1 MSKNRHEKE
10 YANNYTGLYSGFFG
24 HCFVHSVQLLVTQQ
38 NNIISILLLH
48 KVDMDCPICRLMKND
63 YSQIFKKNIF

>member
-38 NNIISILLLH
+38 NNIISIRAH
-48 KVDMDCPICRLMKND
+48 REIN
-63 YSQIFKKNIF
+63 